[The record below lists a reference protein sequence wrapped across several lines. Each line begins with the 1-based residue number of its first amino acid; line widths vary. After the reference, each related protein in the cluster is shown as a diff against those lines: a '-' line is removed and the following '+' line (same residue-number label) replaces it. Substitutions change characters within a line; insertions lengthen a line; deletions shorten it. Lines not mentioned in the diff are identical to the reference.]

1 MGHHVQSNQ
10 RQLSEIQGY
19 CVDDGHPEPP
29 PESHLVMPESG
40 RVTEYKYKSYAC
52 ESGYRDD
59 YPT

>member
-1 MGHHVQSNQ
+1 M
-10 RQLSEIQGY
+10 QGY